1 MKNRQEEPLTC
12 PLCGSGM
19 HPVFREGR
27 VLFWGCDEFR
37 GSTGCRGRRYPDP
50 ENLAA
55 PLPYVC
61 PECHQGL
68 CRRTGRN
75 GRIYTACFEKEKH
88 KGGAVLFFND
98 DGTPE
103 EPVPRAKGQWD
114 CPSCGSPLKYIRV
127 RSGPH
132 AGSMVFACFEREK
145 HGDGR
150 ALFFQD
156 ADGIPILSVGP
167 EADGEKNHA

>member
-1 MKNRQEEPLTC
+1 M
-12 PLCGSGM
+12 
-19 HPVFREGR
+19 
-27 VLFWGCDEFR
+27 
-37 GSTGCRGRRYPDP
+37 STTVP
-50 ENLAA
+50 E
-55 PLPYVC
+55 
-61 PECHQGL
+61 

>member
-1 MKNRQEEPLTC
+1 MKNRQEEPVTC

-37 GSTGCRGRRYPDP
+37 GSTCCRGRRYPDP
-50 ENLAA
+50 DNPAA
-55 PLPYVC
+55 PLLYVC

-75 GRIYTACFEKEKH
+75 GRLYTACFEKEKH

-156 ADGIPILSVGP
+156 ADGTPILSVGP